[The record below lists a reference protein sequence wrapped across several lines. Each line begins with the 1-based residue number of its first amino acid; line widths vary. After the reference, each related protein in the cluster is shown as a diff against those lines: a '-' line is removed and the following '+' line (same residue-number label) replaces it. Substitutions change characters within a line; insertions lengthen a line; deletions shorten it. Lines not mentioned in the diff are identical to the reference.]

1 MSTQQKAAALLPAV
15 LSLEDFQLHMVNQPF
30 REQEGTSRKSC
41 TAVTL
46 FQVPSIFHK
55 CMELSPQLVCD
66 ESHVCLMC
74 HLQLYILCA
83 ILCSPNLGRQAQP
96 SWFEDRSDH
105 GILPRPCLSSGMC
118 PRSIWATSV
127 VTTHTMNWQFSKFRS
142 QAVLGWTG
150 ITEVLPSRLPSCS
163 WNK

>member
-30 REQEGTSRKSC
+30 RQQEGTSRKSC

-66 ESHVCLMC
+66 ESRLLDVPFAALYSLC
-74 HLQLYILCA
+74 H
-83 ILCSPNLGRQAQP
+83 PVQP
-96 SWFEDRSDH
+96 
-105 GILPRPCLSSGMC
+105 
-118 PRSIWATSV
+118 
-127 VTTHTMNWQFSKFRS
+127 
-142 QAVLGWTG
+142 
-150 ITEVLPSRLPSCS
+150 
-163 WNK
+163 